1 MALHCI
7 NRSPYNA
14 TSATDVTGMQEMNNC
29 NIRHILVGTDENR
42 HGFVVAETVLHL
54 TSCRETGSVCGTRE
68 GGKKQKDERK
78 RMREGNNTN
87 EGIRGNSRMQ

>member
-14 TSATDVTGMQEMNNC
+14 TSASDVTGMQEMNNC
-29 NIRHILVGTDENR
+29 NTRHILVGTDENR
-42 HGFVVAETVLHL
+42 HSFVVAQTVLHL

-68 GGKKQKDERK
+68 GGKKAKGREKKYER
-78 RMREGNNTN
+78 RE
-87 EGIRGNSRMQ
+87 